1 MAKHN
6 KAIRL
11 LILEESQNAAES
23 LVSLLRN
30 AGRATR
36 AHLISS
42 EEDLLNKLKEQ
53 NWDMLLARTET
64 KEMKAAQALKH
75 IRRLNKDIP
84 AILIDEDNNSMY
96 VEAALKMG
104 AQDVVVEEENN
115 HILGVILRELKNLDT
130 RKELQHIKLQ
140 LMDAEKRCQLLLQS
154 SKDAISY
161 VHEGM
166 HIHAN
171 QAYVEAFGYEDVD
184 DLAGMPVIDMVS
196 AQDTDKFKVFLKNY
210 SSGDSQSEEFECR
223 VLKSDGE
230 EFEAVMTFSAA
241 TYEDE
246 PCTQITI
253 RSQADN
259 AELEEK
265 LKEVTSLDMLTGV
278 LNKQKFFE
286 QLGLSVENALKQSQ
300 YSTLVYLNTDGFS
313 KIKAELGISNAD
325 NLIAALASILKNHFD
340 NTAQIGRIGED
351 VFAIILPGA
360 DVDAVLANIE
370 QLREQIEHH
379 LFEVA
384 GRTSQITI
392 SAGIAPINDSAPSHQ
407 EVLNWA
413 HLAADHVRDFEET
426 ATGNGVQVYDASKLA
441 NSGEERLKGLAENA
455 LKDNCF
461 KLLFQPIISLRGEEG
476 EHYETLL
483 RLTDQE
489 GKDIEAH
496 EFMSGALPEA
506 LVRKIDRWVILSAI
520 KLQTAHRKKGHDT
533 RLFVNL
539 SGMSLADESLL
550 PWLGVALK
558 ASGIPAESLIFQ
570 FNEADANIYLK
581 PAGTFTKGLNK
592 LGCKVAISRFGSSL
606 NPFNMLKHIS
616 ADFIKVD
623 GSYTKELSTGKGAL
637 DELNNVVKEIH
648 ALGKASVVPMVENAS
663 AVASLWQAGV
673 SFIQGYYLQEPTT
686 NMDYNF
692 NEDE

>member
-1 MAKHN
+1 MSKHN

-42 EEDLLNKLKEQ
+42 EEDLLSKLKEQ
-53 NWDMLLARTET
+53 TWDILLARTET
-64 KEMKAAQALKH
+64 KVMKAEQALKH

-96 VEAALKMG
+96 IEAALKMG
-104 AQDVVVEEENN
+104 AMDVVVEEENN
-115 HILGVILRELKNLDT
+115 HILGVILRELKNHDT
-130 RKELQHIKLQ
+130 RKELQQVKLQ

-154 SKDAISY
+154 SKDAIAY

-171 QAYVEAFGYEDVD
+171 NAYVEAFGYEDVD

-196 AQDTDKFKVFLKNY
+196 GKDIEKFKAFLKNY
-210 SSGDSQSEEFECR
+210 SSGDSQSEEFECCA
-223 VLKSDGE
+223 LKHDGE
-230 EFEAVMTFSAA
+230 EFDAVMTFSAA

-253 RSQADN
+253 RTQADN

-278 LNKQKFFE
+278 YNKQNFFE
-286 QLGLSVENALKQSQ
+286 RLGQSVEHALKKSE
-300 YSTLVYLNTDGFS
+300 YSCLVYINTDGFG
-313 KIKAELGISNAD
+313 KIKAELGIANAD
-325 NLIAALASILKNHFD
+325 NLIAALANILKKHLD
-340 NTAQIGRIGED
+340 DKAQIGRIGED
-351 VFAIILPGA
+351 VFAVILPGA

-370 QLREQIEHH
+370 QLRDQIEHH
-379 LFEVA
+379 LFEVE

-407 EVLNWA
+407 EVMNWA

-426 ATGNGVQVYDASKLA
+426 AAGNGVQVYDASKLA
-441 NSGEERLKGLAENA
+441 DSGEERLKGLAENA
-455 LKDNCF
+455 LKENGF
-461 KLLFQPIISLRGEEG
+461 KLMFQPIISLRGEEG

-489 GKDIEAH
+489 GKDIEAS

-506 LVRKIDRWVILSAI
+506 MVRKIDRWVILSAI
-520 KLQTAHRKKGHDT
+520 KLQTEHRKKGHDT

-539 SGMSLADESLL
+539 SGMSLSDESLL

-558 ASGIPAESLIFQ
+558 ASGIPPESLIFQ

-581 PAGTFTKGLNK
+581 PAGVFTAGLNK
-592 LGCKVAISRFGSSL
+592 LGCKVSISRFGSSL

-616 ADFIKVD
+616 SDFIKVD
-623 GSYTKELSTGKGAL
+623 GSFTKELSAGKGGL
-637 DELNNVVKEIH
+637 DELKEVVKEIQT
-648 ALGKASVVPMVENAS
+648 LGKASVVPMVENAS

-686 NMDYNF
+686 SMDYNF